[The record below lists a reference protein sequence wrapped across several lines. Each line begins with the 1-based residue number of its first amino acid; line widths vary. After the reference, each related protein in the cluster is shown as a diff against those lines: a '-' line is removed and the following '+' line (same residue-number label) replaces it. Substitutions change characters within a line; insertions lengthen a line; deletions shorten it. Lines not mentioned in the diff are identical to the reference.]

1 MAAER
6 KLEAFDEL
14 IGDFRKLDVL
24 RSARLVAPRPEAG
37 GGASNRFGP
46 HAGAG
51 MIMKRDAAFELGGAA
66 EGSCSLVMATADERL
81 VREGCISLTGDDLA
95 DLPWG
100 RTFPFGQVLMV
111 AGADLGPEDVA
122 AVEEAV
128 RVRDW
133 IRGYQVRSVP
143 GEVFVRVAAQAMR
156 EGLGFADVGRA
167 LSANGDNAMPGVG
180 RRAEALVNMRGPV
193 GHHVAVDPETG
204 KRSKRSEHSWSPVR
218 NDSTFRITRTAPDST
233 MPQPREAP
241 VEEPLNVGG
250 HGVSGGNAISY
261 RQRSRSAWMRR
272 TSVQVPLSLQA
283 PQWPPLGQSISM
295 PRAAMDSRRTSWE
308 ASRTRRRNP

>member
-37 GGASNRFGP
+37 GGAPNRFGP

-167 LSANGDNAMPGVG
+167 LSALVRAQCPRVAKVEVAFVTASPDAVKELYGL
-180 RRAEALVNMRGPV
+180 RRRVRDASHDVRRESMAALGIDIDCP
-193 GHHVAVDPETG
+193 
-204 KRSKRSEHSWSPVR
+204 S
-218 NDSTFRITRTAPDST
+218 
-233 MPQPREAP
+233 
-241 VEEPLNVGG
+241 GG
-250 HGVSGGNAISY
+250 HCGACKDKGTCTEV
-261 RQRSRSAWMRR
+261 RR
-272 TSVQVPLSLQA
+272 IQA
-283 PQWPPLGQSISM
+283 L
-295 PRAAMDSRRTSWE
+295 RERCR
-308 ASRTRRRNP
+308 